1 MSSDKTDTPR
11 EQVLFLA
18 RAESRVQIVEHLI
31 ESGPA
36 TQRKLRTE
44 FDASRTT
51 VSRSLQ
57 SLTEKGWVEKSQ
69 NEYRLTRAGRVIAQE
84 FMGMLDTV
92 DAVGELEEFYRWFP
106 ADLDSPDLFDAADVE
121 VTYST
126 DAAPYAA
133 ARKQSKVL
141 HTADRLRILLPAT
154 DLNSTR
160 TITEQVTQRGLD
172 VETVVSPD
180 VGALFESDE
189 FKPLVTEMEESGLSK
204 IYVSQDDLPFYLGLI
219 DDGRVQIGLADDEGI
234 PRALLETTDETIRNW
249 ATEIYG
255 SYRSDARQ
263 KVIGEL

>member
-1 MSSDKTDTPR
+1 MSSNKPDTPR
-11 EQVLFLA
+11 EQILFLA
-18 RAESRVQIVEHLI
+18 RAESRVQTVKHLFK
-31 ESGPA
+31 SGPA
-36 TQRKLRTE
+36 TQRTLRTE
-44 FDASRTT
+44 LDASRTT

-57 SLTEKGWVEKSQ
+57 SLAEKGWVEESQ

-84 FMGMLDTV
+84 FTGMLDTV
-92 DAVGELEEFYRWFP
+92 EAAGELEEFYRWFP
-106 ADLDSPDLFDAADVE
+106 ADLDSPDFFAADVA

-133 ARKQSKVL
+133 AEKQSKIL

-154 DLNSTR
+154 DLDSTR
-160 TITEQVTQRGLD
+160 TITEQVTERGLD

-189 FKPLVTEMEESGLSK
+189 FKSLVMEMEESGFSRF
-204 IYVSQDDLPFYLGLI
+204 YVSQDELPFYLGLA

-249 ATEIYG
+249 ATEIYE

-263 KVIGEL
+263 KIIGEL

>member
-1 MSSDKTDTPR
+1 MSSNKTDTPH
-11 EQVLFLA
+11 EQILFLA
-18 RAESRVQIVEHLI
+18 QAESRVQIVKHLFK
-31 ESGPA
+31 SGPA
-36 TQRKLRTE
+36 TQRTLRSE
-44 FDASRTT
+44 LDASRTT

-84 FMGMLDTV
+84 FTGMLDTV
-92 DAVGELEEFYRWFP
+92 EATGELEEFYRWFP
-106 ADLDSPDLFDAADVE
+106 ADLDSPDFFVAADVV
-121 VTYST
+121 VTYPT
-126 DAAPYAA
+126 DAAPCAA
-133 ARKQSKVL
+133 AEKQSKIL
-141 HTADRLRILLPAT
+141 YTADRLRILLPAT
-154 DLNSTR
+154 DLDSTR
-160 TITEQVTQRGLD
+160 TITEQVTERGLD

-189 FKPLVTEMEESGLSK
+189 FKSLVMEMEKSGFSRF
-204 IYVSQDDLPFYLGLI
+204 YVSQDELLFYLGLI

-249 ATEIYG
+249 ATEIYE